1 MRTMCSREIFTKECR
16 QQQIFD
22 SDLKGAW
29 HYNHVT
35 FAPIVKHFMLYCRLI
50 YMLSILCVRLT
61 IKVKVEIPES
71 LKVEWYPPK
80 KLGRVTL
87 SCFEN
92 YQSRE
97 NFEPQDRHSSDSVC
111 IPGLLTGRGRKSQIS
126 RDFWGQIRGKIGR
139 SHDNFA
145 GVFAANFPKKQSV
158 ETADF
163 VVIFKANFA
172 RNQLTCDQAICAD
185 QTSVFNVFLTEIIIC
200 SFNNNALQR
209 NEPMAKPLTSWL
221 VPSFSQHNVRLV
233 VSERCLHVSVTKFQ
247 DKFASLRQVNSPN
260 N

>member
-1 MRTMCSREIFTKECR
+1 
-16 QQQIFD
+16 
-22 SDLKGAW
+22 
-29 HYNHVT
+29 
-35 FAPIVKHFMLYCRLI
+35 MLYCRLI

-71 LKVEWYPPK
+71 LKVGWYPPK

-145 GVFAANFPKKQSV
+145 GVFGANFPKKQSV

-185 QTSVFNVFLTEIIIC
+185 QTSVFNVFLTQIIIC

-221 VPSFSQHNVRLV
+221 VPSFSQHNRHLV
-233 VSERCLHVSVTKFQ
+233 VYGHCLHVSVTKFQ
-247 DKFASLRQVNSPN
+247 DKFGSLRQLNSQYSWN
-260 N
+260 KF